1 MNFLYSIS
9 PLILQK
15 IIWIPTRIILNFF
28 IHLKIEG
35 LENLNNI
42 SNNHY
47 KNVIFASNHTSELD
61 PVLLPASLSFFS
73 RFSPIFY
80 ASLSKGNYRK
90 SGWRQNFY
98 GGFLFKLWGAHPIY
112 TGLKDYEKSLINHIK
127 ILEDNKDLLFFP
139 EGKITPDGNIGNA
152 RGGIAYLAKHTG
164 RRVIPIAI
172 SGIYRMSFKDFLMR
186 KRYAKI
192 IFGKS
197 IYPSQLKNNNYRKE
211 AEEIM
216 NRVKEMLEK
225 TN

>member
-9 PLILQK
+9 PLILQE

-42 SNNHY
+42 NNTNHHY

-61 PVLLPASLSFFS
+61 PVLLPAALPFFS
-73 RFSPIFY
+73 KFSPIFY

-90 SGWRQNFY
+90 SGWRQIFY
-98 GGFLFKLWGAHPIY
+98 GGFIFKLWGAHPIY

-152 RGGIAYLAKHTG
+152 RGGVAYLSKHTG
-164 RRVIPIAI
+164 RKIIPMAI
-172 SGIYRMSFKDFLMR
+172 SGVYNMTLKDFFMR
-186 KRYAKI
+186 RRYAKVI
-192 IFGKS
+192 LGKA
-197 IYPSQLKNNNYRKE
+197 INPNELKNNNYRKE
-211 AEEIM
+211 AEEVM
-216 NRVKEMLEK
+216 NRVRMMVR
-225 TN
+225 